1 MVTLFLMLDFLQPPC
16 AAVGGGREEGPPAGR
31 LPGGP
36 SAGGPS
42 AAEPLQAQLTLQR
55 LKLAH
60 GGSAAA
66 ASSVL
71 NQLLSNANMFNQL
84 QTPSIVGN
92 PPGAFPTAVM
102 GFPSSNAAVRPS
114 VSVGLNQSSA
124 NVRLN
129 PISGEYGK
137 PPGSVFSCDSDRRF
151 QFGSA
156 AASSAA
162 SVSAGDQQFSGIT
175 TQAQNTGIHRDFFGQ
190 DVPAGFPAKEQNSAA
205 RKEQWKGPNN
215 TLAGQVDMVS
225 NPPAMWIPPGQPTQ
239 SRTELYDPEEPTAEP
254 KLNCRA
260 GISAFGSS
268 CTAGF
273 GGFPPLHGSEETL
286 SSGVRTLQP
295 YQVNDYYDVTPTQ
308 LPHQCSICDKK
319 VYNLKVSGV
328 SALFAPSQ
336 ASAGRVVHICNLPEG
351 SCTENDVIN
360 LGLPFGK
367 VTNYILMRS
376 THQAFLEMAY
386 DEAAQAMVQYYQLT
400 PAMINN
406 QKLLIRMSKRYK
418 ELQLKKPGKDV
429 LTVIKDITSQRERE
443 EMQELDFMLER
454 PRSRSPIN
462 HSPPSHSPS
471 FASCGSAHS
480 PPAALDNRE
489 RPPRG
494 SPQGFS
500 SYRSL
505 EDHFYSEQ
513 MYKSE
518 KCLRPSYPRHDMKTK
533 RRDGGDYH
541 VRYRH
546 PDFNL
551 AEEPPCR
558 PAEGSPGRRSKRS
571 SRRQESAEKHEKET
585 ENNVSDVLTAQKS
598 VLLGMKSV
606 FFQESGSKEKSIS
619 PQENTKTKEEDGD
632 ESGEDTDEECWFPT
646 NMEELVTVDEVGGED
661 DSIIEPDL
669 PEVEGFAS
677 CPKET
682 GVEASVEKP
691 PAPPSLEPQEIL
703 TQKPEQENSGEET
716 GVQTEACLRVSEFD
730 GSPSCSHLVEMEV
743 PASSAAQDKAEMGQW
758 MTVVGDSSFVHSS
771 HKPSVH
777 LQWCRILFF
786 IVPSSGFY
794 CKLCELFYT
803 SESAAKTTHCRS
815 TVHYKNLQ
823 KYLSQLAE
831 DSLSSVLN

>member
-16 AAVGGGREEGPPAGR
+16 ATVGGGREEGPPAGR

-137 PPGSVFSCDSDRRF
+137 PSGSVFSCDSDRRF

-156 AASSAA
+156 GASSAA
-162 SVSAGDQQFSGIT
+162 SVSAGDQQYSGIT

-215 TLAGQVDMVS
+215 TLDGKVDMVS
-225 NPPAMWIPPGQPTQ
+225 NPPAMWMPPGQPIQ

-319 VYNLKVSGV
+319 VYNLKVSGSLTV
-328 SALFAPSQ
+328 SSCSSMFKMSLIGSKMGLELKSVHGVPYAPSSSVPYAPSSSVPYLFAPSQ

-376 THQAFLEMAY
+376 THQVLLSKQAKVAVVGGSQMLRMRRFRCHITCWPFLH
-386 DEAAQAMVQYYQLT
+386 
-400 PAMINN
+400 
-406 QKLLIRMSKRYK
+406 S
-418 ELQLKKPGKDV
+418 
-429 LTVIKDITSQRERE
+429 
-443 EMQELDFMLER
+443 FMLER

-480 PPAALDNRE
+480 PPAALCRGPQRNGLGPHRSSWVWPSHVRRSEEERDREDPWRNEGSLDDDLPNGRAAARRNTYQKHSDFGEGMRDNRE

-558 PAEGSPGRRSKRS
+558 P
-571 SRRQESAEKHEKET
+571 
-585 ENNVSDVLTAQKS
+585 
-598 VLLGMKSV
+598 
-606 FFQESGSKEKSIS
+606 ESGSKEKSIS
-619 PQENTKTKEEDGD
+619 PQENTKTKDEDGD

-669 PEVEGFAS
+669 PEVEGFTS

-703 TQKPEQENSGEET
+703 TQKPEKENSGEET
-716 GVQTEACLRVSEFD
+716 GVQTE
-730 GSPSCSHLVEMEV
+730 
-743 PASSAAQDKAEMGQW
+743 
-758 MTVVGDSSFVHSS
+758 
-771 HKPSVH
+771 
-777 LQWCRILFF
+777 CRILFF

>member
-16 AAVGGGREEGPPAGR
+16 ATVGGGREEGPPAGR

-137 PPGSVFSCDSDRRF
+137 PSGSVFSCDSDRRF

-156 AASSAA
+156 GASSAA
-162 SVSAGDQQFSGIT
+162 SVSAGDQQYSGIT

-215 TLAGQVDMVS
+215 TLDGKVDMVS
-225 NPPAMWIPPGQPTQ
+225 NPPAMWMPPGQPIQ

-319 VYNLKVSGV
+319 VYNLKVSGSLTV
-328 SALFAPSQ
+328 SSCSSMFKMSLIGSKMGLELKSVHGVPYAPSSSVPYAPSSSVPYAPSSSVPYAPSSSVPHAPSSSLFAPSQ

-376 THQAFLEMAY
+376 THQ
-386 DEAAQAMVQYYQLT
+386 V
-400 PAMINN
+400 
-406 QKLLIRMSKRYK
+406 LLSKRVGGFGM
-418 ELQLKKPGKDV
+418 LRMRRFRCH
-429 LTVIKDITSQRERE
+429 ITCWPFLHS
-443 EMQELDFMLER
+443 FMLER

-471 FASCGSAHS
+471 FASCGSAHT
-480 PPAALDNRE
+480 AARRNTYQKHSDFGEGMRDNRE

-558 PAEGSPGRRSKRS
+558 PAEDQRPSSPGRRSKRS
-571 SRRQESAEKHEKET
+571 SRRQESAEKQEKET
-585 ENNVSDVLTAQKS
+585 ENNVSDVLTKKHQ
-598 VLLGMKSV
+598 
-606 FFQESGSKEKSIS
+606 
-619 PQENTKTKEEDGD
+619 

-669 PEVEGFAS
+669 PEVEGFTS

-703 TQKPEQENSGEET
+703 TQKPEKENSGEET
-716 GVQTEACLRVSEFD
+716 GVQTE
-730 GSPSCSHLVEMEV
+730 
-743 PASSAAQDKAEMGQW
+743 
-758 MTVVGDSSFVHSS
+758 
-771 HKPSVH
+771 
-777 LQWCRILFF
+777 CRILFF